1 MTDLNSILSSSEEI
15 QFDTRIEDWTDL
27 CLNFS
32 FSVLNNI
39 LKKMDECP
47 VTLLAFLSMMLTN
60 TRDEIS

>member
-1 MTDLNSILSSSEEI
+1 MTDLNGILSSSEEI

-47 VTLLAFLSMMLTN
+47 VTL
-60 TRDEIS
+60 